1 MEDRGDD
8 LMRRA
13 RRVEL
18 VEALSSVR
26 SNYSDSDFIKTLCDA
41 RNFYIGDDT
50 TRQGI
55 VTF

>member
-26 SNYSDSDFIKTLCDA
+26 SNYSDSDFIKALCDA